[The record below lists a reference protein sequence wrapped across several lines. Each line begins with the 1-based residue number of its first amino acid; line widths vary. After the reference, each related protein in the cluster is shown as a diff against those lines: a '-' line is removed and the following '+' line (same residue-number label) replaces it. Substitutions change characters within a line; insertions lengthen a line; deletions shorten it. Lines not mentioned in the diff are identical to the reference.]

1 MTDASGRA
9 LGAVLLQKCGQ
20 EDHPI
25 ALASRKLS
33 RAETRDN
40 GHICM
45 RCQLC
50 SVMTQRSTS
59 QSLID
64 CGSESSGP
72 STSMLSNQYCL
83 HLQLLPQLLQSGS
96 SLWQNPKVP

>member
-50 SVMTQRSTS
+50 SVMTQRANIWIWGRAHQPQWRCEDQVSTTHGWS
-59 QSLID
+59 
-64 CGSESSGP
+64 
-72 STSMLSNQYCL
+72 CL
-83 HLQLLPQLLQSGS
+83 DVLAPPAVHPPAG
-96 SLWQNPKVP
+96 